1 MRPEKLAKA
10 HPMSQ
15 EISVCDIGSNHMLK
29 LKNFELKSGILQSPM
44 ANCTDLPFRLVARE
58 KGMEFAFLEMISAEA
73 LLYDTRTTREILKT
87 VPEDR
92 PLGAQLVGCNA
103 DRMGEAGA
111 VLEDMGFDWI
121 DINLGCPVPKVT
133 GKGGGSSLLREP
145 ELAREIFK
153 KMAAKVKKVP
163 LTVKMRKG
171 YSDESGEEAV
181 LIAKYAEDAGL
192 DAVTVH
198 GRTREQGY
206 SGKADYEAIR
216 KVKEA
221 VSIPVIGNGD
231 VVDAESA
238 ERLRSMSGCDAVMIG
253 RGALGNPWIYR
264 EIEQGMSGASR
275 PSLDEI
281 KKTLLRHLELEIR
294 YEERT
299 ALFQMRRVACWYF
312 RERPGVSDFREK
324 INHAQNV
331 DEVRELIQNFG

>member
-1 MRPEKLAKA
+1 
-10 HPMSQ
+10 
-15 EISVCDIGSNHMLK
+15 MLK
-29 LKNFELKSGILQSPM
+29 LKSLELKSDVIQSPM

-73 LLYDTRTTREILKT
+73 LLYDTRTTREILRT
-87 VPEDR
+87 IPEDK
-92 PLGAQLVGCNA
+92 PLGAQLVGCHP
-103 DRMGEAGA
+103 DRMAEAAA
-111 VLEDMGFDWI
+111 VLEGMNFDWI

-145 ELAREIFK
+145 EVAREIFT
-153 KMAAKVKKVP
+153 KMAKTVKKVP

-171 YSDESGEEAV
+171 YSNESGEEAV

-206 SGKADYEAIR
+206 TGEADYEAIG

-231 VVDAESA
+231 VVDSETAR
-238 ERLRSMSGCDAVMIG
+238 RLKNVSGCDGIMIG
-253 RGALGNPWIYR
+253 RGGLGNPWIYR
-264 EIEQGMSGASR
+264 EIEAGLTTQIPPSR
-275 PSLDEI
+275 PGFEEV
-281 KKTLLRHLELEIR
+281 KATLLRHLELEIQ

-299 ALFQMRRVACWYF
+299 ALFRMRRIACWYF
-312 RERPGVSDFREK
+312 KEIPGVAEFRTR
-324 INHAQNV
+324 INRSESLA
-331 DEVRELIQNFG
+331 EVRHLIEDFS

>member
-1 MRPEKLAKA
+1 
-10 HPMSQ
+10 
-15 EISVCDIGSNHMLK
+15 MLK

-87 VPEDR
+87 IAEDR
-92 PLGAQLVGCNA
+92 PLGAQLVGCNPDKMA
-103 DRMGEAGA
+103 EAGA
-111 VLEDMGFDWI
+111 VLEGMGFDWI

-145 ELAREIFK
+145 EVAREIFQ
-153 KMAAKVKKVP
+153 KMAQSVKKVP

-171 YSDESGEEAV
+171 YSDESGEEAI
-181 LIAKYAEDAGL
+181 LIAKYAEAAGL

-216 KVKEA
+216 KIKEA

-238 ERLRSMSGCDAVMIG
+238 GELRSVSGCDAVMIG
-253 RGALGNPWIYR
+253 RGGLGNPWIYR
-264 EIEQGMSGASR
+264 EIEQAMNGGNPSAP
-275 PSLDEI
+275 PSLEEI
-281 KKTLLRHLELEIR
+281 KRTLLRHMELEVQ

-299 ALFQMRRVACWYF
+299 ALFRMRRIACWYF
-312 RERPGVSDFREK
+312 RERPGVSEFREK
-324 INHAQNV
+324 INHSQSIE
-331 DEVRELIQNFG
+331 EVRRLIEDFE

>member
-1 MRPEKLAKA
+1 
-10 HPMSQ
+10 MSQ
-15 EISVCDIGSNHMLK
+15 EISICDIGSNHMLK

-103 DRMGEAGA
+103 DRMAEAGA
-111 VLEDMGFDWI
+111 VLEGMGYDWI

-145 ELAREIFK
+145 EVAREIFQ

-181 LIAKYAEDAGL
+181 LIAKYAQDAGL

-264 EIEQGMSGASR
+264 EIEQGVSGAGR

-281 KKTLLRHLELEIR
+281 KKTLLRHLDLEIR

-324 INHAQNV
+324 INHAKNV

>member
-1 MRPEKLAKA
+1 
-10 HPMSQ
+10 MSQ

-58 KGMEFAFLEMISAEA
+58 KGMKFAFLEMISAEA

-92 PLGAQLVGCNA
+92 PLGAQLVGCNPDKMA
-103 DRMGEAGA
+103 EAGA
-111 VLEDMGFDWI
+111 MLEGMGFDWI

-133 GKGGGSSLLREP
+133 GKGGGSSLLKEP
-145 ELAREIFK
+145 EVAREIFQ
-153 KMAAKVKKVP
+153 KMAATVKKVP

-253 RGALGNPWIYR
+253 RGGLGNPWIYR
-264 EIEQGMSGASR
+264 EIEQVMNGGDQLPA

-281 KKTLLRHLELEIR
+281 KRTLLRHLELEIK

-312 RERPGVSDFREK
+312 RQRPGVSDFREK
-324 INHAQNV
+324 INHSQSL
-331 DEVRELIQNFG
+331 DEVRHLIQNFE

>member
-1 MRPEKLAKA
+1 
-10 HPMSQ
+10 
-15 EISVCDIGSNHMLK
+15 MLK

-87 VPEDR
+87 VAEDR
-92 PLGAQLVGCNA
+92 PLGAQLVGCNPDKMA
-103 DRMGEAGA
+103 EAGA
-111 VLEDMGFDWI
+111 VLEGMDFDWI

-145 ELAREIFK
+145 EVAREIFQ
-153 KMAAKVKKVP
+153 KMAQSVKKVP

-171 YSDESGEEAV
+171 YSDVSGGEAV
-181 LIAKYAEDAGL
+181 LIARYAEEAGL

-206 SGKADYEAIR
+206 AGKADYEAIR
-216 KVKEA
+216 KIKEA

-238 ERLRSMSGCDAVMIG
+238 GELRSVSGCDAVMIG
-253 RGALGNPWIYR
+253 RGGLGNPWIYR
-264 EIEQGMSGASR
+264 EIEQAMNGGNPSVA
-275 PSLDEI
+275 PSLEEI
-281 KKTLLRHLELEIR
+281 KRTLLRHMELEVQ

-299 ALFQMRRVACWYF
+299 AFFRMRRIACWYF
-312 RERPGVSDFREK
+312 RERPGVSEFREK
-324 INHAQNV
+324 INHSQSIE
-331 DEVRELIQNFG
+331 EVRRLIEDFE